1 MEHILDTICL
11 TERETDIASVR
22 RQERMGLISLVFDFC
37 VCCWLLPLPFSI
49 SDLVSVAGN
58 KM

>member
-1 MEHILDTICL
+1 
-11 TERETDIASVR
+11 
-22 RQERMGLISLVFDFC
+22 LVFDFC